1 MTAKDVLHLIEEGE
15 GFDIEFKRKV
25 STPEKIARTLIAL
38 ANTKGG
44 TILFGVDDDGSII
57 GVESEKS
64 EADLIHEAGTAYCDP
79 AIRPAID
86 YVPFDGKD
94 VIVATVPESATK
106 PHYYIGELGGN
117 GGGNGQGNGHG
128 NGQGNGQAADHTRV
142 FIRVNDKTVMAS
154 REVVRIL
161 RAERPDAPPMRLEF
175 GDNEKRL
182 FRYLDVNERITT
194 KEYSRLVNISE
205 QRATRILVSLV
216 HAGVVRIHTLEK
228 RDFFT
233 LAYDVAQG

>member
-1 MTAKDVLHLIEEGE
+1 MTAKDVLHLIDEGE

-44 TILFGVDDDGSII
+44 HILFGVDDDGSII

-64 EADLIHEAGTAYCDP
+64 EADLIHEAGTAFCDP

-94 VIVATVPESATK
+94 VLVATVPESSTK

-117 GGGNGQGNGHG
+117 GEGSGQSP
-128 NGQGNGQAADHTRV
+128 DHTRV

-161 RAERPDAPPMRLEF
+161 RAERPDAPPIRLEF
-175 GDNEKRL
+175 GENEKRL
-182 FRYLDVNERITT
+182 FRYLDANERITT

-216 HAGVVRIHTLEK
+216 RAGVMRIHTLEK

-233 LAYDVAQG
+233 LAYDVSKS